1 LSSSTAVQASNLTY
15 EYPAR
20 GKAAARR
27 ALDGVSFDVR
37 RGEIFALLGPNGG
50 GKTTLFKILSTAFS
64 PTQGNASI
72 LGFDIQKQADEV
84 RQRIGVVFQNP
95 SLDKKLTVLENLR
108 YHGQLYGLRGSKL
121 NTRVSEMMER
131 LAVADRA
138 RHLVE
143 TLSGGLARRVE
154 LAKGLLHRPE
164 LLILDEPSVGLDP
177 GARHD
182 LWLYLQKLREKEGV
196 TILVT
201 THLIDEGDRSDHVL
215 ILNQGKIMAIGT
227 PDSLKQEIG
236 GDVISITARDAERL
250 SAAIHEK
257 FSITPKIVNGTLRV
271 EKAQGHTFIG
281 NVVEAFPDMIDS
293 VSLSKPTLE
302 DVFIARTGHRFW
314 EEHESA

>member
-201 THLIDEGDRSDHVL
+201 THLIDEGDRSDRVL
-215 ILNQGKIMAIGT
+215 VLNQGKIVALDT
-227 PDSLKQEIG
+227 PAKLKEQIG
-236 GDVISITARDAERL
+236 GDVISIATNEPERL
-250 SAAIHEK
+250 IGGIKTK
-257 FSITPKIVNGTLRV
+257 FGITPTSLNGTLRI
-271 EKAQGHTFIG
+271 EKQAGHAFISQ
-281 NVVEAFPDMIDS
+281 VVEAFPELIEA
-293 VSLSKPTLE
+293 VNLSKPTLE

-314 EEHESA
+314 EDK

>member
-1 LSSSTAVQASNLTY
+1 LSSPIAVQASNLTY

-20 GKAAARR
+20 GKSAARR

-50 GKTTLFKILSTAFS
+50 GKTTLFKILSTSFA
-64 PTQGNASI
+64 PTQGTALI
-72 LGFDIQKQADEV
+72 FGFDVQKQADEV
-84 RQRIGVVFQNP
+84 RRRIGVVFQNP

-108 YHGQLYGLRGSKL
+108 YHGQFYGLRGNEL

-138 RHLVE
+138 KHLVE

-196 TILVT
+196 TILAT
-201 THLIDEGDRSDHVL
+201 THLIDEGDRSDRVL
-215 ILNQGKIMAIGT
+215 VLNQGKIVALDT
-227 PDSLKQEIG
+227 PAKLKEQIG
-236 GDVISITARDAERL
+236 GDVISIATKDPERL
-250 SAAIHEK
+250 IGNIK
-257 FSITPKIVNGTLRV
+257 TRFGITPTSFNGTLRI
-271 EKAQGHTFIG
+271 EKQAGHAFISQ
-281 NVVEAFPDMIDS
+281 VVDAFPDLIEA
-293 VSLSKPTLE
+293 VNLSKPTLE

-314 EEHESA
+314 EDK

>member
-1 LSSSTAVQASNLTY
+1 LSSPVAVQASNLVY

-20 GKAAARR
+20 GKVAARR
-27 ALDGVSFDVR
+27 ALDGVSFDVK

-50 GKTTLFKILSTAFS
+50 GKTTLFKILSTAFA
-64 PTQGNASI
+64 PTQGTAI
-72 LGFDIQKQADEV
+72 LFGFDIQKQADEV

-108 YHGQLYGLRGSKL
+108 YHGQLYGLRGSEL
-121 NTRVSEMMER
+121 NTRVSEMLER

-138 RHLVE
+138 KHLVE

-182 LWLYLQKLREKEGV
+182 LWLYLQRLREKEGV

-201 THLIDEGDRSDHVL
+201 THLIDEGDRSDRVL
-215 ILNQGKIMAIGT
+215 VLNQGRIVALDT
-227 PDSLKQEIG
+227 PGKLKEQIG
-236 GDVISITARDAERL
+236 GDVISIATKEPERL
-250 SAAIHEK
+250 IGGIKAK
-257 FSITPKIVNGTLRV
+257 FGIMPTSFNGTLRI
-271 EKAQGHTFIG
+271 EKQSGHAFISQ
-281 NVVEAFPDMIDS
+281 VVDAFPDLIEA
-293 VSLSKPTLE
+293 VNLSKPTLE

-314 EEHESA
+314 EDK

>member
-1 LSSSTAVQASNLTY
+1 MSTASAVQASHIVH
-15 EYPAR
+15 EYPGR
-20 GKAAARR
+20 GKTPPRR
-27 ALDGVSFDVR
+27 ALSGVSFDVQ

-50 GKTTLFKILSTAFS
+50 GKTTLFKILSTAFT
-64 PTQGNASI
+64 PTSGTATI
-72 LGFDIQKQADEV
+72 FGYDIRTQADDV
-84 RQRIGVVFQNP
+84 RQRIGVVFQSP

-108 YHGQLYGLRGSKL
+108 YHGQLYGLRGSEL
-121 NTRVSEMMER
+121 TSRVTEMMER

-138 RHLVE
+138 GHLVE

-201 THLIDEGDRSDHVL
+201 THMIDEGDRSDRVL
-215 ILNQGKIMAIGT
+215 VLNEGKIVALDT
-227 PDSLKQEIG
+227 PAALKDQIG
-236 GDVISITARDAERL
+236 GDVITIVTKEPERL
-250 SAAIHEK
+250 SGQIEEK
-257 FSITPKIVNGTLRV
+257 FRIAPALMNGTLRI
-271 EKAQGHTFIG
+271 EKQQGHAFISQ
-281 NVVEAFPDMIDS
+281 VVDAFPGQIDAIN
-293 VSLSKPTLE
+293 LSKPTLE

-314 EEHESA
+314 EES

>member
-1 LSSSTAVQASNLTY
+1 MTTSNAVQASNIVHD
-15 EYPAR
+15 YPGR

-27 ALDGVSFDVR
+27 ALDGVSFEVR

-50 GKTTLFKILSTAFS
+50 GKTTLFKILSTAFT
-64 PTQGNASI
+64 PTSGTAAI
-72 LGFDIQKQADEV
+72 FGHDIRKQADDV

-108 YHGQLYGLRGSKL
+108 YHGQLYGLRGSEL
-121 NTRVSEMMER
+121 TARVAEMMER

-138 RHLVE
+138 GHLAE

-201 THLIDEGDRSDHVL
+201 THMIDEGDRSDRVL
-215 ILNQGKIMAIGT
+215 VLNEGKIVALDT
-227 PDSLKQEIG
+227 PATLKEQIG
-236 GDVISITARDAERL
+236 GDVITIATKEPDRL
-250 SAAIHEK
+250 SGRIIDK
-257 FSITPKIVNGTLRV
+257 FGITPTSLNGTLRI
-271 EKAQGHTFIG
+271 EKQQGHAFISHLMD
-281 NVVEAFPDMIDS
+281 AFPEMIDG

-314 EEHESA
+314 EEA